1 MNAESQNPRLGRL
14 QDELRTLVAD
24 DSGLDLAGVPDDSNF
39 VDLGLDSLFMTQFA
53 ITVQQKYGVKISFR
67 ELLGDLS
74 SIAAL
79 ATRLDSAMP
88 AEVPDSSQTIS
99 AETSQTISAGAGA
112 GAGAAGSSQT
122 LSSSGAASSQTISA
136 VSSGTSQT
144 TSAARLEAVIDQQ
157 LRLMAAQ
164 LELLSRGRVAAAKPA
179 AQTAAAQTAAAQ
191 PAAPPPATQPVAP
204 PPTQPAAQSSPAP
217 AVARPASAEDEA
229 HTRYDVKKAF
239 GAIARIHTARDH
251 HFSPVQQARF
261 DAFVRRYTSRT
272 AHSKSWT
279 QKHRANMA
287 DPRVVS
293 GFKPHLKEI
302 VYPIVVERSK
312 GAHLWD
318 LDGNKYVDVLNGFG
332 SNFFGYQPD
341 FVADA
346 LKAQIDTGYDVGPQT
361 PLAGEAADLVCEMT
375 GFDRAGFCNTGSE
388 AVLGC
393 MRVARTVTGKKLIAM
408 FTGAYHGIFDE
419 VLSRATKKGKS
430 VPAAPGV
437 MQSAVENIL
446 LLDYGTPESL
456 AILKAR
462 ANELAAV
469 LVEPIQS
476 RRPDFQPKEFLQEV
490 RKLTQDAGAAL
501 IFDEVITGFRMGP
514 GGAQEYYGI
523 RADLASYGK
532 VVGGGLSIGIV
543 AGKREWVDALD
554 GGQWQFGDDSGP
566 TVGVTY
572 FAGTFVRHPLAMA
585 ACLAALKYMK
595 KHGPQLQA
603 NLNERTTAL
612 TSALNEHFRE
622 VGAPIEL
629 RGFSSLW
636 KPFWTSEQPF
646 GELLFAMLRDRGVH
660 IWDGFPCFLTLA
672 HSDDDLAWIARAF
685 QESIAEMQDGGFLPP
700 RTKPSLDENQPP
712 VPGARLGRDPDGM
725 PAWYV
730 PHPDQPGQY
739 MKLERA

>member
-1 MNAESQNPRLGRL
+1 MNAEPQNPRLGRL

-79 ATRLDSAMP
+79 AARLDAAMP
-88 AEVPDSSQTIS
+88 ASEEPVKTVESP
-99 AETSQTISAGAGA
+99 ATSHTTS
-112 GAGAAGSSQT
+112 
-122 LSSSGAASSQTISA
+122 ASSQTT
-136 VSSGTSQT
+136 SGVTSQT
-144 TSAARLEAVIDQQ
+144 TSAGSQTTSAAPSAPLFEIALPPMPAAPAGSVQAVIDQQ

-179 AQTAAAQTAAAQ
+179 VAPAAQPQPVVATAAPAAVAPPAQPKPAPAATAAAGK
-191 PAAPPPATQPVAP
+191 
-204 PPTQPAAQSSPAP
+204 
-217 AVARPASAEDEA
+217 PASAEDEA
-229 HTRYDVKKAF
+229 HTSYDVKKAF
-239 GAIARIHTARDH
+239 GAIARIHTSRDH
-251 HFSPVQQARF
+251 HFSPIQKARF
-261 DAFVRRYTSRT
+261 EAFVRRYTSRT

-393 MRVARTVTGKKLIAM
+393 MRVARTVTGRKLIAM

-437 MQSAVENIL
+437 MQSAVENII

-456 AILKAR
+456 AILKTR

-490 RKLTQDAGAAL
+490 RKLTQESGAAL

-514 GGAQEYYGI
+514 GGAQEYFGI

-554 GGQWQFGDDSGP
+554 GGHWQFGDDSGP

-603 NLNERTTAL
+603 DLNERTTAL

-622 VGAPIEL
+622 VGAPLEL

-685 QESIAEMQDGGFLPP
+685 QESIAEMQDAGFLPP
-700 RTKPSLDENQPP
+700 RTKPMLDESQPP
-712 VPGARLGRDPDGM
+712 VPGARLGRDPDGA

-739 MKLERA
+739 KKLERA